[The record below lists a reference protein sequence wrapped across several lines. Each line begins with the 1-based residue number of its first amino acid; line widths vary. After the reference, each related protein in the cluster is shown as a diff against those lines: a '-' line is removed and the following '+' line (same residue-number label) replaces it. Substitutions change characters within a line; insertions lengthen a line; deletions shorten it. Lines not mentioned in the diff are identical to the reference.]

1 MIDSKNPI
9 RLILILFAFFLLLPS
24 VTSGSVFRSEEKLV
38 IAKDQV
44 INDDLYFA
52 GNSIT
57 VDGIINGDL
66 IAAGADIRIRG
77 TINGGLI
84 AAAGNIIVNGNVT
97 NDIRVAGG
105 TVEIGGSVGDN
116 VLVFSG
122 NLISGKETSIG
133 RDLTIGAGSAV
144 IDGTVKGNITGG
156 AGNVELAG
164 TTIGNVNLT
173 VDNNLKLSP
182 GAKIDGNLD
191 YTSPK
196 HAEISGI
203 VNGKTTYIEK
213 PAKEKGTE
221 SRITGEILGYLWL
234 LLIGILCFT
243 LAPQVSQKISENVP
257 VNPFK
262 NLLWGILFLIVTP
275 ILAIIL
281 LITIIG
287 IPLSLI
293 LMAGYI
299 VEIYVSRIFVGYWI
313 GQYILKKLNRETKHR
328 VLVLALGLLAV
339 FIGINL
345 PILGTFVHFVIIILG
360 LGAIVL
366 TEYEIYRGLKD
377 QKQI

>member
-1 MIDSKNPI
+1 MIDSKNFI
-9 RLILILFAFFLLLPS
+9 RLIVISFAFFPLLPS
-24 VTSGSVFRSEEKLV
+24 VTSGSDFRAGEQLV

-66 IAAGADIRIRG
+66 IAAGADIKVSG

-84 AAAGNIIVNGNVT
+84 AAAGTVIINGNVT

-105 TVEIGGSVGDN
+105 TVEIGGNVGDN
-116 VLVFSG
+116 VIVFAG
-122 NLISGKETSIG
+122 NLISGKDASIG
-133 RDLTIGAGSAV
+133 RDLTIGAGNAV
-144 IDGTVKGNITGG
+144 IDGMVKGNINGG
-156 AGNVELAG
+156 GGNVELTG
-164 TTIGNVNLT
+164 TTKGNVTL
-173 VDNNLKLSP
+173 DLDDDFKLSP
-182 GAKIDGNLD
+182 GAKIEGNLE

-196 HAEISGI
+196 QAEISGI
-203 VNGKTTYIEK
+203 VTGKTTYMEK
-213 PAKEKGTE
+213 PVKEKETE

-234 LLIGILCFT
+234 LLIGILFFV

-257 VNPFK
+257 VNPLK

-281 LITIIG
+281 LITVIG
-287 IPLSLI
+287 LPVGLI
-293 LMAGYI
+293 LLAVYI
-299 VEIYVSRIFVGYWI
+299 IEIYISRIFVGYWI
-313 GQYILKKLNRETKHR
+313 GQYILKKLNREMRYKA
-328 VLVLALGLLAV
+328 LVLASGLV
-339 FIGINL
+339 VVVIGINL
-345 PILGTFVHFVIIILG
+345 PILGTFIHFVIIIFG

-366 TEYEIYRGLKD
+366 TEYKIYLSLKE